1 MRTKRLGDMLL
12 ELGLITQEQL
22 KQALEFQSREKGRL
36 GSILI
41 EHNFITERQL
51 IDALRMQL
59 GIEYIDLTK
68 VDIAPEMSVC
78 PEKSGKAHEH
88 CAGAQLKGA
97 AVSGHGRSAQLYGG
111 GGGTAHFQEA
121 YCADDRFG
129 TGCPACHQRAL
140 WQ

>member
-68 VDIAPEMSVC
+68 VDIAPEMSRYV
-78 PEKSGKAHEH
+78 PKNLAKRMSIVPVRSSKEQLFLAMADPLNFMAVEEAQIGRAH
-88 CAGAQLKGA
+88 
-97 AVSGHGRSAQLYGG
+97 V
-111 GGGTAHFQEA
+111 
-121 YCADDRFG
+121 
-129 TGCPACHQRAL
+129 
-140 WQ
+140 

>member
-12 ELGLITQEQL
+12 EMGLITQEQL

-68 VDIAPEMSVC
+68 VDIAPEMSRYVPKNLAKRMSIVPVRC
-78 PEKSGKAHEH
+78 SKEELFLAMADPCGECGHHGNRDSGP
-88 CAGAQLKGA
+88 
-97 AVSGHGRSAQLYGG
+97 VI
-111 GGGTAHFQEA
+111 
-121 YCADDRFG
+121 
-129 TGCPACHQRAL
+129 
-140 WQ
+140 